1 VIGVLRFIGLIN
13 AAIWLGGT
21 VFFVLFAE
29 PAIFSRAMFS
39 LLEAKNFPYFSEAIA
54 QIIASN
60 YYYFHFI
67 CAVIAVLQQLAE
79 WLYLGRPG
87 RKVSFGILVGLLVL
101 GLIGNHVVLPKLK
114 AFHKERHQVNVP
126 PAEREAAARS
136 FNAWRIADRLLD
148 LCMIGGLIVFV
159 WRAANP
165 SDTLRFV
172 GSVKFRED
180 R

>member
-1 VIGVLRFIGLIN
+1 VTAFLRFIGLIN

-29 PAIFSRAMFS
+29 PVSPVAGT
-39 LLEAKNFPYFSEAIA
+39 
-54 QIIASN
+54 
-60 YYYFHFI
+60 YFHFHLV
-67 CAVIAVLQQLAE
+67 CAVIALLQLVAE

-87 RKVSFGILVGLLVL
+87 RKVSFGLLVGLLVL
-101 GLIGNHVVLPKLK
+101 GLIGDYVVLPKLK
-114 AFHKERHQVNVP
+114 AFHAVRYQANAQ
-126 PAEREAAARS
+126 PAAREAATRS
-136 FNAWRIADRLLD
+136 FNAWRTVDRLID

-172 GSVKFRED
+172 GSVKFREE

>member
-1 VIGVLRFIGLIN
+1 MIGSLRFIGLVN

-29 PAIFSRAMFS
+29 PAIFSRDMQS
-39 LLEAKNFPYFSEAIA
+39 LLEAKNFPYFSGAID
-54 QIIASN
+54 QIIAAN
-60 YYYFHFI
+60 YYHFNLI
-67 CAVIAVLQQLAE
+67 CAVIALLQLLAE
-79 WLYLGRPG
+79 WLYLGRPA
-87 RKVSFGILVGLLVL
+87 RKVSFGLLVGLLVL
-101 GLIGNHVVLPKLK
+101 GLVGDDVVLSKLK
-114 AFHKERHQVNVP
+114 AFHKARYQLNVQ

-165 SDTLRFV
+165 TDTLRFV
-172 GSVKFRED
+172 GSVKFRGN